1 MFPLVKDDV
10 IHEMDCRLI
19 PETRQEHGSRT
30 YFQIRLCQACWP
42 NRAFITETG
51 RKERKLT
58 FTECW
63 AARQTL
69 DIDCLI
75 LYLGMIVPILP
86 WSENEV
92 VKIRAFP

>member
-1 MFPLVKDDV
+1 MFPRVKDDV

-51 RKERKLT
+51 KKERKPT
-58 FTECW
+58 FTDCW

-69 DIDCLI
+69 DVDCLV
-75 LYLGMIVPILP
+75 LYLGMIVPIFP
-86 WSENEV
+86 EEV
-92 VKIRAFP
+92 VKVREFP